1 MLCCPCAV
9 LCCPC
14 AVMYLYLLYL
24 YLYLLYL
31 CCVRVWRL
39 CCAPLTLSLF
49 FGAQA
54 RPLGPPTM
62 TTAP

>member
-1 MLCCPCAV
+1 
-9 LCCPC
+9 
-14 AVMYLYLLYL
+14 MYLYLLYL